1 MLLQVGPRGEGF
13 VTFVTG
19 IGFIARVNALVSDQV
34 AHLRIF
40 IKPVDAYLRER
51 LAATVK
57 LADVRVAFIVHSFV
71 LLQGRV
77 LNEG

>member
-1 MLLQVGPRGEGF
+1 MLLQVGPRGESF
-13 VTFVTG
+13 VTFVAG
-19 IGFIARVNALVSDQV
+19 VGFIARMNALVSDQV

-57 LADVRVAFIVHSFV
+57 FADVRLAFIVHSFV